1 MRSRVVSSVK
11 QKRCKAIAAELP
23 DGYRVAPWRLGGYAV
38 HVDMSDGPIRRKY
51 VGEIRLTYVGWSAV
65 SAVVEE
71 WQTFS
76 TSVEAALWLVEQ
88 WETGY
93 EQ

>member
-1 MRSRVVSSVK
+1 MSSVK

-51 VGEIRLTYVGWSAV
+51 IGEMTPNRGGWWAV
-65 SAVVEE
+65 SAVVEGG
-71 WQTFS
+71 QMHPT
-76 TSVEAALWLVEQ
+76 TVDAARWIVEQ
-88 WETGY
+88 WEANDR
-93 EQ
+93 

>member
-38 HVDMSDGPIRRKY
+38 HVDRITKSWAAILDNADG
-51 VGEIRLTYVGWSAV
+51 GGS
-65 SAVVEE
+65 
-71 WQTFS
+71 
-76 TSVEAALWLVEQ
+76 
-88 WETGY
+88 
-93 EQ
+93 

>member
-1 MRSRVVSSVK
+1 MSSVK
-11 QKRCKAIAAELP
+11 QKRCKAIATRLR
-23 DGYRVAPWRLGGYAV
+23 DGYRVAPVKLGGYAV